1 MKILIVEP
9 MKKPYVKEIKDDLY
23 SLQAVVGG
31 LIQPLYPFPRDNV
44 ALVCNDEGKML
55 GMPLNRALRDPK
67 TGEIWDV
74 IAGTFFIV
82 GTERNEFVSL
92 TDAQV
97 RKYSALYQRPE
108 MFLKMGDRILVFPD
122 EPDRKSRTKTEK
134 DHGAR

>member
-1 MKILIVEP
+1 MKILTVEP
-9 MKKPYVKEIKDDLY
+9 MKKPYVKEINDDLE

-31 LIQPLYPFPRDNV
+31 LIQPLYPFRDNI

-74 IAGTFFIV
+74 VAGTFFIV
-82 GTERNEFVSL
+82 GVERNEFVSL

-97 RKYSALYQRPE
+97 RKYSALYRRPE
-108 MFLKMGDRILVFPD
+108 MFLRMGDRILVFPD
-122 EPDRKSRTKTEK
+122 EPDRKNRTKKEM

>member
-1 MKILIVEP
+1 MQIIVIEP
-9 MKKPYVKEIKDDLY
+9 MKKPYVKEIKDDLE

-55 GMPLNRALRDPK
+55 GMPLNRALRDFR
-67 TGEIWDV
+67 TGEVLDI

-82 GTERNEFVSL
+82 GVERNEFVSL
-92 TDAQV
+92 TDAQM
-97 RKYSALYQRPE
+97 RKYSTLYQHPE
-108 MFLKMGDRILVFPD
+108 MFLRMGDRILVFPD
-122 EPDRKSRTKTEK
+122 EPDRKNRTKMEK

>member
-1 MKILIVEP
+1 MKILIIEP
-9 MKKPYVKEIKDDLY
+9 MKKPYVKEVNDNLE

-31 LIQPLYPFPRDNV
+31 LIQPLYPFRDNV
-44 ALVCNDEGKML
+44 VLVCNDEGKML

-82 GTERNEFVSL
+82 GVERNEFVSL

-97 RKYSALYQRPE
+97 RKYSAVYQRPE
-108 MFLKMGDRILVFPD
+108 MFLRMGDRILVFPD
-122 EPDRKSRTKTEK
+122 EPDRKNRTKKEM

>member
-1 MKILIVEP
+1 MCRLLCQNYKAFL
-9 MKKPYVKEIKDDLY
+9 KEIKDDLE

-31 LIQPLYPFPRDNV
+31 LIQPLYPFRDNV

-92 TDAQV
+92 TDAQI

-108 MFLKMGDRILVFPD
+108 MFMQSDHGIIVLPMIDREAILK
-122 EPDRKSRTKTEK
+122 SEK